1 MSVQTNY
8 TVSGMTCGHC
18 ANHVTEE
25 VSAVPGVIAVDVKV
39 EGPMTVTS
47 EAAIDLATIE
57 AAVAEAGD
65 YTVVPA

>member
-1 MSVQTNY
+1 MSVSTTY

-18 ANHVTEE
+18 VGHVTEE
-25 VSAVPGVIAVDVKV
+25 VSAIPGVTEVKVVV
-39 EGPMTVTS
+39 EGPMTVIS
-47 EAAIDLATIE
+47 DAAIDLAVIE